1 MKHAFHFLALLTAAL
16 PLAAAEQAPAGAV
29 PAAQAVA
36 DAGDEAAA
44 EEQQADV
51 ARPDDPGFE
60 RYKTIT
66 DRMPFGPEPAN
77 FDPDSRGGRGGAAA
91 GVDAV
96 GADEAAQAEEA
107 QRILSAVRVS
117 ALNVTPRG
125 AVAVGFTDSSKQP
138 AASYYLKV
146 GETRDGWTVKE
157 ADAKEMTVTLERDGV
172 EATLKLGEG
181 TDGKDGKKGGGAAP
195 GGRMAASGVR
205 PMPGVTGGMR
215 QPPRMFGG
223 RMQPGAMQPGASES
237 AGDALARLRARRDQ
251 KMVERQAAA
260 DRAAAAA
267 ELAKAEHEKAA
278 AERERAAAER
288 EQTRLTIQ
296 QIQEEL
302 RRQREARQNAAA
314 DGGGDGDGG
323 GER

>member
-16 PLAAAEQAPAGAV
+16 PLAAAEQAPAGAA
-29 PAAQAVA
+29 PAAQAVE

-195 GGRMAASGVR
+195 GGRMAASGGR
-205 PMPGVTGGMR
+205 PMPGVPGGMR

-223 RMQPGAMQPGASES
+223 RMQPGASES

-267 ELAKAEHEKAA
+267 ELAEAEHEKAA
-278 AERERAAAER
+278 AARERAAAER

-314 DGGGDGDGG
+314 DGGGDGGGDGDGG